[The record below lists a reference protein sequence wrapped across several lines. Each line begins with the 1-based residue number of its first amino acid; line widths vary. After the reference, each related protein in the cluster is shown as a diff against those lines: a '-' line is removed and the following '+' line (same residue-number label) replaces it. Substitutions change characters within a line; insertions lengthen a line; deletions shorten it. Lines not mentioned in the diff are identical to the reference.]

1 MYPLTNLMRFTFSL
15 LIIRN
20 QILKSKIRL
29 NFLVLIGRNQYFY
42 ITFDHNEKINL
53 ALMYK
58 NYIYIWRG
66 MLNCAYFVY
75 LYAYSKN
82 DFL

>member
-15 LIIRN
+15 LIIGN

-29 NFLVLIGRNQYFY
+29 NFLVSIGRNQYFY

-58 NYIYIWRG
+58 NYIYIYIYMAWNVKLCIFCLFIR
-66 MLNCAYFVY
+66 LQ
-75 LYAYSKN
+75 
-82 DFL
+82 